1 MSCLVL
7 NFNTNVSVVVDVAL
21 EDEDINSTFA
31 SGELAHRYA
40 IFLCSLDVEIY
51 DNLFELFPSSKC

>member
-40 IFLCSLDVEIY
+40 IFLCSLGVEI
-51 DNLFELFPSSKC
+51 